1 VRRSIWAPVLILALA
16 LVAGLIVSALKP
28 MPIRAYALGSP
39 NAVPVAVLARGQE
52 ACEGPIGVPAAVGAA
67 RVWGSTV
74 GPAWIEVTVRDAT
87 TRDTIARGWTV
98 LPPDKPHSGVFE
110 PLPGDYAD
118 AAFAGAIRPGST
130 IDVCVIAEGPAPLSL
145 AGSAPVDPD
154 IVMSLGG
161 KPTPT
166 EFSLALLQAS
176 RRSLLAALPTAFAR
190 ASLFRL
196 SWTGPWTFWVLAV
209 ALLGT
214 TASCGWAVAA
224 AARAD
229 SHGEDRKR
237 LSIHRLPVS
246 CSVDDAD

>member
-52 ACEGPIGVPAAVGAA
+52 
-67 RVWGSTV
+67 
-74 GPAWIEVTVRDAT
+74 VRDAT